1 MKIFLEDSVTICHVR
16 TFSGGFGYDLSSED
30 IFWRILLLL
39 ILSGEDLSED
49 SVTICQVRTSLGD
62 SFGYY

>member
-1 MKIFLEDSVTICHVR
+1 MVTIWLLLILSSEDL
-16 TFSGGFGYDLSSED
+16 FGGFGYDLSCED